1 MQICFHQNLEKPP
14 QTVFI
19 TKSVPNMATFN
30 TETLKVLSLGIA
42 ITIRYKVC
50 IEIRSRIRFQK

>member
-1 MQICFHQNLEKPP
+1 
-14 QTVFI
+14 
-19 TKSVPNMATFN
+19 MATFN